1 MYPDEDTL
9 CANVHNKMWYVPN
22 VNVRLVPYG
31 ARPRPSEDASV
42 SMTRPE
48 LAQLADGRMKCLLE
62 NSPCKLH
69 FTSYKTGQ
77 GDFTSSSCDVRLNV
91 TKNSDYSRSLN
102 RLSANMV
109 RGAALALVL
118 ALAWACETRASVLVP
133 TYVLPPDS
141 FARDQR
147 SLRVP
152 SDTDHAESQ
161 RTIKRLVG
169 GHMKIKSDKEY
180 SSIKNAITFDG
191 KSESGKFVGVITP
204 DQSGGNVGWNQGIW
218 DDGMLMSSAGEG
230 KDAPKMKEEEEDRKT
245 LADQVAEGK
254 YGLIQ
259 DEIFAKSPK
268 RPGIVSYEPNSETR
282 TKDNLLSLGG
292 LKKDEIWL
300 AEDHLLVLKGGSFP
314 ERTQETEGRPWP
326 PIDNYEAPNR
336 QVKLPQKPK
345 VPPPFPVRLSD
356 NGPLVFL
363 TPNGSIPASLFPS
376 FFTGAGEGPLPP
388 TPFLFPSGAP
398 YPSSDNPENITSGG
412 APQQGPPFTF
422 LPVNASEG
430 AFHFPPTTNGSFPEG
445 FPPGAVFLPP
455 PSNQS
460 DLYDEDDPSIYYPPP
475 YNFSYHADYNNR
487 VPAGPLVPGIVLPPP
502 PDFFAPLDE
511 TTTEPV
517 RTTSKPSTTYTR
529 TKTTSRPTTTHTIHR
544 NKYKTRPTTTES
556 VTTTEIPSTIT
567 TPSAVEIVTSPKT
580 RKPQRIPTRQRVR
593 IQNLPEE
600 NTTRPK
606 AEKPVYKTRTK
617 VTSKPLSVSVIY
629 DYPQP
634 EYNEKIPTTSEK
646 PYILYNVPH
655 KIPAVTANDIT
666 STQVPLRAHYS
677 NVQNVP
683 TTKLQPVYN
692 NRKPN
697 ENKFESFYFYDEQP
711 KSSPSPVSY
720 FDGRNYYKTVPVSQP
735 NYPEQQNINTQSGFS
750 PAVDVSFGG
759 IDQADALFL
768 WPQKQGPRTLTQE
781 YFSIQKPKLQPVYV
795 QQPKQRPD
803 AFYQQ
808 IADIQQTI
816 DFFTTKRPKT
826 HSHRP
831 NTHKPKA
838 ITSRPVYQFSYQ
850 TQPEDLPFRAPKLD
864 PEPFRPMVSYSKP
877 FNTVNDFNAITPSVT
892 PSYHQQYLVEN
903 VQVTTE
909 TPNRYYPTANVHD
922 DYYGDAHNHNDHNRN
937 KKNRNPIPIQ
947 SDQPVPVLVTR
958 FPSTTPNP
966 VHQGYYTKQDE
977 TYFDDITKNSFDV
990 FGKKLEDNTHDVNG
1004 LAVTA
1009 PLDTVRTPI
1018 DNNINLHYEIVE
1030 SQSPNPP
1037 SLERDTL
1044 VNYHQPRPQIN
1055 PDSEPVP
1062 EVNAELVHQKP
1073 PSLAE
1078 DTLVNDRLPRP
1089 TINPDSEFIPIPN
1102 PGYRTQQQY
1111 RAPNRVQRPKFT
1123 GEQYDL
1129 NRPSLGGD
1137 TAVNYKRPRPSVNPE
1152 AEWIRPAN
1160 TVGEG
1165 RPGSFV
1171 SYRLPGEGAHVYFLT
1186 PQAAQAARERY
1197 RSPGYG
1203 R

>member
-1 MYPDEDTL
+1 
-9 CANVHNKMWYVPN
+9 
-22 VNVRLVPYG
+22 
-31 ARPRPSEDASV
+31 
-42 SMTRPE
+42 
-48 LAQLADGRMKCLLE
+48 
-62 NSPCKLH
+62 
-69 FTSYKTGQ
+69 
-77 GDFTSSSCDVRLNV
+77 
-91 TKNSDYSRSLN
+91 
-102 RLSANMV
+102 MV
-109 RGAALALVL
+109 RGAALALLL
-118 ALAWACETRASVLVP
+118 ALGWACCVQASVLVP

-141 FARDQR
+141 FVRDQR
-147 SLRVP
+147 SLGAP
-152 SDTDHAESQ
+152 PQDSDQAESL

-169 GHMKIKSDKEY
+169 GHMKIKPDKEY
-180 SSIKNAITFDG
+180 GTAKNSLNYDE
-191 KSESGKFVGVITP
+191 KSGSGKFAGVIAP

-230 KDAPKMKEEEEDRKT
+230 KDAPKTKEVDEDKKT

-259 DEIFAKSPK
+259 NEIFSKAPK
-268 RPGIVSYEPNSETR
+268 RPGIVSYEPNAETR
-282 TKDNLLSLGG
+282 SKDNLQSLGG

-314 ERTQETEGRPWP
+314 ERTKETEGRPWP

-363 TPNGSIPASLFPS
+363 TPNGSVPASLFPS
-376 FFTGAGEGPLPP
+376 FFTGEGEGPLPP
-388 TPFLFPSGAP
+388 PPFLFPSGAP
-398 YPSSDNPENITSGG
+398 YPASDNQGNSTSGG
-412 APQQGPPFTF
+412 APQPGPPFPF
-422 LPVNASEG
+422 LPGNASEG
-430 AFHFPPTTNGSFPEG
+430 AFPFLPSMNGSFPEG

-475 YNFSYHADYNNR
+475 YNFSYRADYNNK

-502 PDFFAPLDE
+502 PDFFAPLE
-511 TTTEPV
+511 ENTTEAVKTTTT
-517 RTTSKPSTTYTR
+517 RPSTVYKR
-529 TKTTSRPTTTHTIHR
+529 IKTTTRPTPTHTVQR
-544 NKYKTRPTTTES
+544 TKYKTRPTTTTE
-556 VTTTEIPSTIT
+556 VPVTTEIPSTIT
-567 TPSAVEIVTSPKT
+567 TPPPVEIVTTLKT
-580 RKPQRIPTRQRVR
+580 RKPQRIPTRHPIRVH
-593 IQNLPEE
+593 NLPDE

-629 DYPQP
+629 DYPETVYDNQV
-634 EYNEKIPTTSEK
+634 PTTTEK
-646 PYILYNVPH
+646 PYIVYDVPQRT
-655 KIPAVTANDIT
+655 PPVTANDIS

-677 NVQNVP
+677 NTQNDVP

-697 ENKFESFYFYDEQP
+697 ENAFASFYFYDEQP
-711 KSSPSPVSY
+711 KTSPSPATF
-720 FDGRNYYKTVPVSQP
+720 FDGRNYYKTVPVNQTP
-735 NYPEQQNINTQSGFS
+735 YPQQQNVNTQSGFN
-750 PAVDVSFGG
+750 PAVDISYGA

-781 YFSIQKPKLQPVYV
+781 YFSIQKPRAQPVYV
-795 QQPKQRPD
+795 QQQKQRPD

-816 DFFTTKRPKT
+816 DFFTTKRPKA

-831 NTHKPKA
+831 HTHKPKA
-838 ITSRPVYQFSYQ
+838 ITGRPVYQFSYQ
-850 TQPEDLPFRAPKLD
+850 TQPRPEQLPFRAPKLD

-877 FNTVNDFNAITPSVT
+877 FNVANDFNAITPSVS
-892 PSYHQQYLVEN
+892 PGYHQQYLVEN
-903 VQVTTE
+903 VPVTTE
-909 TPNRYYPTANVHD
+909 SPTSSRYYPTTKTPD
-922 DYYGDAHNHNDHNRN
+922 EDYEDATYSKDVRN
-937 KKNRNPIPIQ
+937 KKNRNQIQ
-947 SDQPVPVLVTR
+947 GDQPAPVHHVAR
-958 FPSTTPNP
+958 YPNTTPNP
-966 VHQGYYTKQDE
+966 ISQGYYTKQDE

-1018 DNNINLHYEIVE
+1018 DNDINLQYAYEIVE
-1030 SQSPNPP
+1030 NQSPNPP
-1037 SLERDTL
+1037 SLHRDTL
-1044 VNYHQPRPQIN
+1044 VNYRHPRPTIN
-1055 PDSEPVP
+1055 PESEPVP
-1062 EVNAELVHQKP
+1062 QVNAELVEQKP
-1073 PSLAE
+1073 PSLAD
-1078 DTLVNDRLPRP
+1078 DTLVNDRFPRP
-1089 TINPDSEFIPIPN
+1089 TINPDSEFIPIAN
-1102 PGYRTQQQY
+1102 PGYRTPQQY
-1111 RAPNRVQRPKFT
+1111 RAPTQVQRPQFT

-1129 NRPSLGGD
+1129 TRPSLAGD
-1137 TAVNYKRPRPSVNPE
+1137 TAVNYKRPLPPVNPD
-1152 AEWIRPAN
+1152 AEWIGPVN
-1160 TVGEG
+1160 TAGEG

-1186 PQAAQAARERY
+1186 PQAAQAAQAARERY

>member
-1 MYPDEDTL
+1 
-9 CANVHNKMWYVPN
+9 
-22 VNVRLVPYG
+22 
-31 ARPRPSEDASV
+31 
-42 SMTRPE
+42 
-48 LAQLADGRMKCLLE
+48 
-62 NSPCKLH
+62 
-69 FTSYKTGQ
+69 
-77 GDFTSSSCDVRLNV
+77 
-91 TKNSDYSRSLN
+91 
-102 RLSANMV
+102 MV
-109 RGAALALVL
+109 RGAALALAL
-118 ALAWACETRASVLVP
+118 ALTWACEMRASVLVP

-141 FARDQR
+141 FVRDQR
-147 SLRVP
+147 SLGDA
-152 SDTDHAESQ
+152 SDNVHAESQ

-169 GHMKIKSDKEY
+169 GHMKIKSEKEY
-180 SSIKNAITFDG
+180 GSTKNSITFDG
-191 KSESGKFVGVITP
+191 KSESGKFIGVIAP

-230 KDAPKMKEEEEDRKT
+230 KETPKTKEDEEDKKT

-259 DEIFAKSPK
+259 NEIFAKTPK

-282 TKDNLLSLGG
+282 SKDNLQSLGG

-314 ERTQETEGRPWP
+314 ERTKETEPRPWP

-363 TPNGSIPASLFPS
+363 TPNGSVPASLYRPFLAG
-376 FFTGAGEGPLPP
+376 TGEGPLSSP
-388 TPFLFPSGAP
+388 PFLFPSATP
-398 YPSSDNPENITSGG
+398 YPSSDNQGNATAGRAPETS
-412 APQQGPPFTF
+412 PTFPF
-422 LPVNASEG
+422 LPGNASEG
-430 AFHFPPTTNGSFPEG
+430 AFPFFPPMNGSFPEG

-475 YNFSYHADYNNR
+475 YNFSYRADYKNK

-502 PDFFAPLDE
+502 PDFFAPLEE
-511 TTTEPV
+511 TSTEDAKS
-517 RTTSKPSTTYTR
+517 TSTLRPSTVYTR

-544 NKYKTRPTTTES
+544 TKYKTRPTTTES
-556 VTTTEIPSTIT
+556 TVTTET
-567 TPSAVEIVTSPKT
+567 TPIVTTSVPIEIITSPKM
-580 RKPQRIPTRQRVR
+580 RKPHRIPSRHPVR
-593 IQNLPEE
+593 IHNLPEE
-600 NTTRPK
+600 NISRPK

-629 DYPQP
+629 DYPEP
-634 EYNEKIPTTSEK
+634 VYENKVPTTSEK
-646 PYILYNVPH
+646 PYILYKVPQ
-655 KIPAVTANDIT
+655 KVPAVTVNDIT

-677 NVQNVP
+677 NVQNNAP
-683 TTKLQPVYN
+683 TTKLQPVYD
-692 NRKPN
+692 NRTPN
-697 ENKFESFYFYDEQP
+697 QNGFASFYFYDEQP
-711 KSSPSPVSY
+711 KTSPSPATY

-735 NYPEQQNINTQSGFS
+735 NYPQQQNINTQSGYS
-750 PAVDVSFGG
+750 PAVDVTFGA
-759 IDQADALFL
+759 IDQTDALFL

-781 YFSIQKPKLQPVYV
+781 YFSIQKPRPQPVYV
-795 QQPKQRPD
+795 QQQTKQRPD
-803 AFYQQ
+803 PFYQQ

-816 DFFTTKRPKT
+816 DFFTTKRPKA
-826 HSHRP
+826 HAHRSQS
-831 NTHKPKA
+831 HKPKA
-838 ITSRPVYQFSYQ
+838 ITARPVYQFSYQ
-850 TQPEDLPFRAPKLD
+850 SNQPRPEDLPFRPPKLD

-877 FNTVNDFNAITPSVT
+877 FNVDNEFNVVAPSVS
-892 PSYHQQYLVEN
+892 PGYHQQYLVEN

-909 TPNRYYPTANVHD
+909 TPTSSRYYPSTKTRDEDYEDVSVHKD
-922 DYYGDAHNHNDHNRN
+922 VLN
-937 KKNRNPIPIQ
+937 KKNRNQQIQ
-947 SDQPVPVLVTR
+947 SDQPAPVHHVTR

-977 TYFDDITKNSFDV
+977 TYFDDITKNSFDI

-1018 DNNINLHYEIVE
+1018 DNNINLQYAYEIVE

-1037 SLERDTL
+1037 SLDRDTL
-1044 VNYHQPRPQIN
+1044 VNYRPPRPQIE
-1055 PDSEPVP
+1055 PESEPIP
-1062 EVNAELVHQKP
+1062 QVNAELIEQKP

-1078 DTLVNDRLPRP
+1078 DTLVNDRHPRP
-1089 TINPDSEFIPIPN
+1089 TIDPDSEFIPIAN
-1102 PGYRTQQQY
+1102 PGYRMSQQY
-1111 RAPNRVQRPKFT
+1111 RRPTQVQRPKFT

-1129 NRPSLGGD
+1129 IRPSLAGD
-1137 TAVNYKRPRPSVNPE
+1137 TAVNYKRPLPTINPD
-1152 AEWIRPAN
+1152 AEWIGPVN
-1160 TVGEG
+1160 SVGEG
-1165 RPGSFV
+1165 RPGSLV

>member
-1 MYPDEDTL
+1 
-9 CANVHNKMWYVPN
+9 
-22 VNVRLVPYG
+22 
-31 ARPRPSEDASV
+31 
-42 SMTRPE
+42 
-48 LAQLADGRMKCLLE
+48 
-62 NSPCKLH
+62 
-69 FTSYKTGQ
+69 
-77 GDFTSSSCDVRLNV
+77 
-91 TKNSDYSRSLN
+91 
-102 RLSANMV
+102 MV

-118 ALAWACETRASVLVP
+118 ALAWACSSRASVLVP

-141 FARDQR
+141 FVRDQR
-147 SLRVP
+147 SLG
-152 SDTDHAESQ
+152 DTDHAESQ

-169 GHMKIKSDKEY
+169 GHMKIKPEKEY
-180 SSIKNAITFDG
+180 GTAKNSLSFNEKG
-191 KSESGKFVGVITP
+191 ESGKFVGVIAP

-230 KDAPKMKEEEEDRKT
+230 KDAAKTKEVDEDKKT

-259 DEIFAKSPK
+259 NEIFSKSPK
-268 RPGIVSYEPNSETR
+268 RPGIVSYEPNADTR
-282 TKDNLLSLGG
+282 SKDNLQSLGG

-363 TPNGSIPASLFPS
+363 TPNGSVPASLFPA
-376 FFTGAGEGPLPP
+376 FFTGEGEGPLPP

-398 YPSSDNPENITSGG
+398 YPTGDHQGNTTSGG
-412 APQQGPPFTF
+412 APQPGPPFPF
-422 LPVNASEG
+422 LPGNASEG
-430 AFHFPPTTNGSFPEG
+430 AFPFIPSMNGSFPEG

-475 YNFSYHADYNNR
+475 YNFSYRADYNNK

-502 PDFFAPLDE
+502 PDFFAPLE
-511 TTTEPV
+511 ENTTEAAK
-517 RTTSKPSTTYTR
+517 T
-529 TKTTSRPTTTHTIHR
+529 TTSRPSKVTSYTRPKTTTRPISTHTVHR

-556 VTTTEIPSTIT
+556 TRTTEVPSTIT
-567 TPSAVEIVTSPKT
+567 TPPPVEIVTTLKT
-580 RKPQRIPTRQRVR
+580 RKPQRIPSRTPVRV
-593 IQNLPEE
+593 QNLPDE
-600 NTTRPK
+600 NTTRTK
-606 AEKPVYKTRTK
+606 IEKPVYKTRTK

-629 DYPQP
+629 DYPEP
-634 EYNEKIPTTSEK
+634 VYDNKIPTTSEK
-646 PYILYNVPH
+646 PYILYDVPQ
-655 KIPAVTANDIT
+655 KTAPVTANEIS

-677 NVQNVP
+677 NTQNDVP

-697 ENKFESFYFYDEQP
+697 ENAFASFYFYDEQP
-711 KSSPSPVSY
+711 KTSPTPATY
-720 FDGRNYYKTVPVSQP
+720 FDGRNYYKTVPP
-735 NYPEQQNINTQSGFS
+735 NQTPYPHQQNSNSQSSFN
-750 PAVDVSFGG
+750 PAVDITYGA
-759 IDQADALFL
+759 IDQTDALFL

-781 YFSIQKPKLQPVYV
+781 YFSIQKPRPQPVYV
-795 QQPKQRPD
+795 QQQKQRPD

-816 DFFTTKRPKT
+816 DFFTTKRPKA

-831 NTHKPKA
+831 HAHRPKA
-838 ITSRPVYQFSYQ
+838 ITARPIYQFNYQ
-850 TQPEDLPFRAPKLD
+850 SQTRPEQLPFRAPKLD

-877 FNTVNDFNAITPSVT
+877 FNVANEFNAITPSVS
-892 PSYHQQYLVEN
+892 PGYHQQYLVEN

-909 TPNRYYPTANVHD
+909 SPTSSRYYPTTKTHEE
-922 DYYGDAHNHNDHNRN
+922 DYEDAPHEVFPEEVRN
-937 KKNRNPIPIQ
+937 KKNRNQIQ
-947 SDQPVPVLVTR
+947 SDQPAPVHHVTR
-958 FPSTTPNP
+958 YPNTTPNP
-966 VHQGYYTKQDE
+966 ISQGYYTKQDE

-1004 LAVTA
+1004 VAVTA

-1018 DNNINLHYEIVE
+1018 DNNINLQYAYEIVDT
-1030 SQSPNPP
+1030 QNPNPP
-1037 SLERDTL
+1037 SLDRDTL
-1044 VNYHQPRPQIN
+1044 VNFRLPRPTVN
-1055 PDSEPVP
+1055 PDSEPIP
-1062 EVNAELVHQKP
+1062 QVNAKLVQQKP
-1073 PSLAE
+1073 PSLE
-1078 DTLVNDRLPRP
+1078 DDTLVNDRFPRP
-1089 TINPDSEFIPIPN
+1089 TVNPDSEFIPIPN
-1102 PGYRTQQQY
+1102 PGYRTSQQY
-1111 RAPNRVQRPKFT
+1111 RVQPNHEQRAQFT

-1129 NRPSLGGD
+1129 NGPSLAGD
-1137 TAVNYKRPRPSVNPE
+1137 IAVNYKRPLPPINPD
-1152 AEWIRPAN
+1152 AEWIGPVN
-1160 TVGEG
+1160 TAGEG

-1186 PQAAQAARERY
+1186 PQAAQAAQAARDRY